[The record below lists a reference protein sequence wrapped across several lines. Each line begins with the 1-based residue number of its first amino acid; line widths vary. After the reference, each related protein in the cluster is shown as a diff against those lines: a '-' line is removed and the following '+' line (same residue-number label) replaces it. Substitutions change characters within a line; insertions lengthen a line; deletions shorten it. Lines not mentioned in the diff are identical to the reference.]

1 MTSKA
6 EPTTT
11 HMQIMRIPRLVI
23 HNNDKPSEH
32 INEWYPAWEHS
43 VFQGRRIECRTSSP
57 EPNLY
62 LLLEGF
68 GKKCR
73 VNACMARGIE
83 KGRGLI
89 PLGHPHCLPCTLNLL
104 T

>member
-11 HMQIMRIPRLVI
+11 HMQMMRIPRLVI

-62 LLLEGF
+62 LLLEGLWEE
-68 GKKCR
+68 
-73 VNACMARGIE
+73 MQSE
-83 KGRGLI
+83 
-89 PLGHPHCLPCTLNLL
+89 CLHGTGNRKRKRIDSPRASALL
-104 T
+104 AVYT